1 MLGSIRRWF
10 GGAGNAG
17 GSAVLH
23 WARARGHTTRRPT
36 EDGTVVV
43 DGSLGR
49 IPWRM
54 EWGPPQRSFMPGP
67 ELRLVAE
74 LGLHRDLQVLV
85 LNHELMEVLEKSMFE
100 EFVQGVQTRIDT
112 ETPTES
118 RWLVMLPKLPQADL
132 RELRGRYGALGS
144 MAPWLRQWL
153 AGPMGATLDML
164 GRAVDAHTP
173 MVWTIAR
180 GRLMARVAMAEPNDE
195 ALSQWLAA
203 FETAMRESSRLSVEW
218 AEGGGHTVPSTM
230 PATFARTGHGDGEV
244 PPR

>member
-1 MLGSIRRWF
+1 MLGSIRRWL
-10 GGAGNAG
+10 GGAGNADG
-17 GSAVLH
+17 ASVLR
-23 WARARGHTTRRPT
+23 WARGRGFATRRPP
-36 EDGTVVV
+36 EDRAVVV

-49 IPWRM
+49 IPWRL

-67 ELRLVAE
+67 ELRLVSE
-74 LGLHRDLQVLV
+74 LGLHSDLQVLV
-85 LNHELMEVLEKSMFE
+85 LNHELMERLEKSMFD

-132 RELRGRYGALGS
+132 RDLRGRYGALAS

-153 AGPMGATLDML
+153 AGPMGATLDVL

-180 GRLMARVAMAEPNDE
+180 GRLMARVAMAHPGDE
-195 ALSQWLAA
+195 SLSQWLAA
-203 FETAMRESSRLSVEW
+203 FETAMRESSRLGVEW
-218 AEGGGHTVPSTM
+218 HDGGHNAPSTM
-230 PATFARTGHGDGEV
+230 PAAFARSGRGDGDL